1 MTKTL
6 TIPQFVDAN
15 VLLTLFGYNKINNN
29 GVHAMTKLLTFLF
42 MTELPALF
50 TKKPAP
56 ATKAEISAHRMM
68 LATLGSDKKDAQD
81 WVAH

>member
-1 MTKTL
+1 
-6 TIPQFVDAN
+6 
-15 VLLTLFGYNKINNN
+15 
-29 GVHAMTKLLTFLF
+29 MTKLLTFLF